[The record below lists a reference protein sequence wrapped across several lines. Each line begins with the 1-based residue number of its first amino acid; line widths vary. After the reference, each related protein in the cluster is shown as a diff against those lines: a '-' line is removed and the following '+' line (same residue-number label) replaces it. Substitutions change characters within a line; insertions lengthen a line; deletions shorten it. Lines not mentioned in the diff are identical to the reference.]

1 MYIFSLCHTGF
12 GLNPNILETNI
23 LNLAVVYYL
32 LTPLK
37 NAYEEV
43 LEKRTKRI
51 MDAIAY
57 AQQKYEQRQA
67 ALKKAKLEYVAA
79 KYQASRIRSRG
90 RIFLKRYSIFFFKN
104 YHERQ
109 LRTQRKQYNKETLLI
124 RLTVFALLEFFETR
138 VSTDLPGR
146 ILRILEDPE
155 KNHLLILGCV
165 KRLALSQ
172 KIRKS
177 KSLVKKFI
185 SPSMF

>member
-37 NAYEEV
+37 SAYEEV

-57 AQQKYEQRQA
+57 AQLKYEQRQA
-67 ALKKAKLEYVAA
+67 ALKKAKFEYVAA
-79 KYQASRIRSRG
+79 KYHAFRIRSRG
-90 RIFLKRYSIFFFKN
+90 RIFVKKYSIFFFKN

-109 LRTQRKQYNKETLLI
+109 IRNQRKQYNKDTLLI
-124 RLTVFALLEFFETR
+124 RLAVFTLLEFFESR
-138 VSTDLPGR
+138 VSTDLPTR
-146 ILRILEDPE
+146 IRKLLDNPE
-155 KNHLLILGCV
+155 KNHLLILGCL
-165 KRLALSQ
+165 KRFAFSQ
-172 KIRKS
+172 KIRKGRR
-177 KSLVKKFI
+177 LVKKFI
-185 SPSMF
+185 LPSMF